1 MYHVYII
8 FSEKAKKFY
17 IGQTMD
23 IEKRILQHN
32 TAFFEDCS
40 TIIAT
45 DWELFYQID
54 CSTRKQAILIER
66 HIKKMKSR
74 KYLEDLKKYPEITE
88 KLLSKYKTVNP

>member
-45 DWELFYQID
+45 EWELFYQIN
-54 CSTRKQAILIER
+54 
-66 HIKKMKSR
+66 
-74 KYLEDLKKYPEITE
+74 Y
-88 KLLSKYKTVNP
+88 